1 MNEDFILFQEVEKQQ
16 NAAQGETAKGGPGYE
31 IWLYTAEDQMLV
43 FLNYITPLMLDYWID
58 HYTNTGEKILM
69 KSLDKK
75 SV

>member
-16 NAAQGETAKGGPGYE
+16 NAGQGETATGGPGYE
-31 IWLYTAEDQMLV
+31 IWLYTAEEQMLV

-58 HYTNTGEKILM
+58 HYANTGEKILM

-75 SV
+75 DV